1 MMQAQIEALGLK
13 LFEEMRGEKPGVFN
27 SDYWQGKLM
36 DWVMKDPSFKV
47 DLFRF
52 VDVLP
57 QLESSEQVA
66 KHVREYLLKDGRV
79 LPGVISVAL
88 KAAASGL
95 TAGIAAKSIRKN
107 ISDMAERFIMGQD
120 AKSAIKELEVLH
132 KQGIAFTVDLLGE
145 YTLGDGEAD
154 QYQKRYLDLIHNLVD
169 ASQKWPADSV
179 IDQLPRVNV
188 SIKMTALD
196 PQIKAVD
203 PRGSV
208 ERLRKRLLP
217 LFVAAQQN
225 NVFLNLDLEQ
235 WEMHEVTYD
244 LFESLSNY
252 PNIGIVVQAY
262 LKNAMQDLERLRE
275 LARARKMPVG
285 VRLVKGAYWDYEV
298 VNAQQKGFE
307 CPVFTDKAET
317 DLNYER
323 LSRFLLDHLDCFQP
337 AFGSHNLRSISQ
349 AIVYAESKNI
359 RKSAY
364 EIQMLYGMAEPERK
378 VLRAR
383 GHRVRVYAPIGEL
396 LPGMAYLVRRL
407 LENTSNSGFLR
418 MSHQDNVDAKSLL
431 AEPAVAQAMA
441 GKPRTKEFENCA
453 FTDFTVPENR
463 EHFQKALDNWVQK
476 FPVKV
481 PVVLSGEAQ
490 AGESNFERV
499 SPNDGEQAVAQVELA
514 SVAQAEQ
521 AIQSAYRAYPQW
533 RDTALSARVEI
544 LNKLADLLERDR
556 FELAALQCYEV
567 GKPWLEADADVAE
580 AIDFCRYYAQQALQ
594 ELAPKKQGSIFGED
608 NLLSYEGRGP
618 SLIIA
623 PWNFPLAILCGMTT
637 AALVSGNPVI
647 LKPAESSSLIAKMLF
662 DRMLEAGFPREVCQF
677 LPGKGLQVGAYLVEH
692 AKIAQIAFTGSKEVG
707 LQIIEKASRVCSGQP
722 QVKRVVC
729 EMGGK
734 NAIIIDDDADLDE
747 AALSV
752 VHSAFGFAGQKCSA
766 ASRILVHEA
775 VYDIFT
781 KRLIEACRSLTVSP
795 AYLPACTLPPVV
807 DQKAQQRLL
816 REIEQARL
824 EHKLLFLGEVPS
836 TGFFVPIALFEVQNA
851 QNKLMQE
858 EFFGPVLSLLR
869 VKSFA
874 EALQVA
880 TGTEFALT
888 GAVFSRSPKHLEE
901 ARKAFRVGNLYLN
914 RGSTG
919 ALVYRQPFGGFGMS
933 GIGTKAGGPG
943 YLLHFVDPRVVTEN
957 TLRRGFTPDLE

>member
-1 MMQAQIEALGLK
+1 MQAQIEALGLK

-57 QLESSEQVA
+57 QLETSEQVA
-66 KHVREYLLKDGRV
+66 KHVREYLLKEGRV

-107 ISDMAERFIMGQD
+107 ISDMAERFIMGHD
-120 AKSAIKELEVLH
+120 AKSAIRELQALH

-145 YTLGDGEAD
+145 YTLSDPEAD
-154 QYQKRYLDLIHNLVD
+154 QYQNRYLDLIHNLVD
-169 ASQKWPADSV
+169 ACEKWPADSV
-179 IDQLPRVNV
+179 IDALPRVNV
-188 SIKMTALD
+188 SIKVSALD

-203 PRGSV
+203 PAGSV
-208 ERLRKRLLP
+208 QRLRKRLLP

-225 NVFLNLDLEQ
+225 NVFLNLDLET
-235 WEMHEVTYD
+235 WELHEVTYD
-244 LFESLSNY
+244 LFESLVNY

-262 LKNAMQDLERLRE
+262 LKNSMQDLQRLLE
-275 LARARKMPVG
+275 LAKLRKAPIG

-323 LSRFLLDHLDCFQP
+323 LSRFMLDNIEYFRP

-359 RKSAY
+359 PKSAY

-418 MSHQDNVDAKSLL
+418 MSHQDNIDAKALL
-431 AEPAVAQAMA
+431 SEPSVALRAA
-441 GKPRTKEFENCA
+441 TSTTLAFTNCP
-453 FTDFTVPENR
+453 FTDFTVAANR
-463 EHFQKALDNWVQK
+463 EKFQHALDGWQKK

-481 PVVLSGEAQ
+481 PVVLAGEAQ
-490 AGESNFERV
+490 PGESSFERV
-499 SPNDGEQAVAQVELA
+499 TPNDGSTVVAQVELA
-514 SVAQAEQ
+514 SIAQAEQ
-521 AIQSAYRAYPQW
+521 AIQIATKAYPEW
-533 RDTALSARVEI
+533 RDKALSERVAC
-544 LNKLADLLERDR
+544 LNKLADILERDR

-567 GKPWLEADADVAE
+567 AKPWLEADGDVAE
-580 AIDFCRYYAQQALQ
+580 AIDFCRYYALSAMQ
-594 ELAPKKQGSIFGED
+594 ELAPRKQGNIFGED
-608 NLLSYEGRGP
+608 NILSYEGRGP
-618 SLIIA
+618 SLVIA
-623 PWNFPLAILCGMTT
+623 PWNFPLAILCGMAT
-637 AALVSGNPVI
+637 AALVAGNTVI
-647 LKPAESSSLIAKMLF
+647 LKPAETSSLVAKTLF
-662 DRMLEAGFPREVCQF
+662 DRISEAGFPKEVCQF
-677 LPGKGLQVGAYLVEH
+677 LSGRGSQVGAYLVEH
-692 AKIAQIAFTGSKEVG
+692 PQIAQIAFTGSKEVG
-707 LQIIEKASRVCSGQP
+707 LQIIEKAAKTKPEQP

-747 AALSV
+747 AALGV

-766 ASRILVHEA
+766 ASRVLIHEA
-775 VYDIFT
+775 VYETFT
-781 KRLIEACRSLTVSP
+781 KRLIEACRSLTVSSALMP
-795 AYLPACTLPPVV
+795 SCTLPPVI
-807 DQKAQQRLL
+807 DQKAQERLL
-816 REIEQARL
+816 NEIQQAKQ
-824 EHKLLFLGEVPS
+824 EHKLLFLGQVPQV
-836 TGFFVPIALFEVQNA
+836 GFFVPVALFEVSDAN
-851 QNKLMQE
+851 NKVMQS
-858 EFFGPVLSLLR
+858 EFFGPVIGLLK
-869 VKSFA
+869 VKSFE

-888 GAVFSRSPKHLEE
+888 GAVYSRSPKHLEE

-919 ALVYRQPFGGFGMS
+919 ALVYRQPFGGFKMS

-943 YLLHFVDPRVVTEN
+943 YLLNFVDPRVVTEN

>member
-1 MMQAQIEALGLK
+1 MQTDIEALGLK

-57 QLESSEQVA
+57 QLETSDQVA
-66 KHVREYLLKDGRV
+66 RHIREYLLKEGRV

-107 ISDMAERFIMGQD
+107 ISDMAERFIMGRD
-120 AKSAIKELEVLH
+120 AKSAIKELQALH

-145 YTLGDGEAD
+145 YTLSDIEAD
-154 QYQKRYLDLIHNLVD
+154 QYQSRYLDLVYNLVES
-169 ASQKWPADSV
+169 AQKWPADSV
-179 IDQLPRVNV
+179 IDHLPRVNV
-188 SIKMTALD
+188 SIKMSALD
-196 PQIKAVD
+196 PQIKAAD
-203 PRGSV
+203 PAGSV
-208 ERLRKRLLP
+208 ERLRKRLVP
-217 LFVAAQQN
+217 LFVAAEQN

-235 WEMHEVTYD
+235 WEFHEITYD

-262 LKNAMQDLERLRE
+262 LKNSMQDLERLRE
-275 LARARKMPVG
+275 IARARNKPIG

-298 VNAQQKGFE
+298 VNAEQKGFE

-323 LSRFLLDHLDCFQP
+323 LSRFLLDNLEYFQP

-349 AIVYAESKNI
+349 AIVYAESKKI
-359 RKSAY
+359 PKTAY

-407 LENTSNSGFLR
+407 LENTSNSGFLK
-418 MSHQDNVDAKSLL
+418 MSHQDNIDAKALL
-431 AEPAVAQAMA
+431 KEPTPGLSNKKLAPQTFV
-441 GKPRTKEFENCA
+441 NCP
-453 FTDFTVPENR
+453 FTDFTVDKNR
-463 EHFQKALDNWVQK
+463 QYFQQALDAWRQK

-481 PVVLSGEAQ
+481 PAVI
-490 AGESNFERV
+490 AGESQSGSSVFERV
-499 SPNDGEQAVAQVELA
+499 TPNDGTTIVAQVELA
-514 SVAQAEQ
+514 SVEQAEKAIQTAQA
-521 AIQSAYRAYPQW
+521 AYPVW
-533 RDTALSARVEI
+533 RDRSLEERSLFLT
-544 LNKLADLLERDR
+544 KLADILERDR
-556 FELAALQCYEV
+556 VELAALQCFEV
-567 GKPWLEADADVAE
+567 AKPWLEADADVAE
-580 AIDFCRYYAQQALQ
+580 AIDFCRYYAAGALQ
-594 ELAPKKQGSIFGED
+594 ELAPRQQGNILGED
-608 NLLSYEGRGP
+608 NRLTYEGRGP
-618 SLIIA
+618 TLVIA
-623 PWNFPLAILCGMTT
+623 PWNFPLAILCGMAS

-647 LKPAESSSLIAKMLF
+647 LKPAETSSLVAKTLF
-662 DRMLEAGFPREVCQF
+662 DRMLEAGFPKEVCQF
-677 LPGKGLQVGAYLVEH
+677 LPGKGSQVGAYLVEH
-692 AKIAQIAFTGSKEVG
+692 PLVAQIAFTGSRDVG
-707 LQIIEKASRVCSGQP
+707 LQIIENAAKTKAGQP

-747 AALSV
+747 AAIGV

-766 ASRILVHEA
+766 ASRVLIHEA
-775 VYDIFT
+775 VYDNFV
-781 KRLIEACRSLTVSP
+781 KRLIEACRSITVSP
-795 AYLPACTLPPVV
+795 AFMPGCTLPPVV
-807 DQKAQQRLL
+807 DDKSHKRLL
-816 REIEQARL
+816 AEIEQAKQ
-824 EHKLLFLGEVPS
+824 EHKLLFLGQVPAS
-836 TGFFVPIALFEVQNA
+836 GFFVPIALFEVQSA
-851 QNKLMQE
+851 QAKLMQQ
-858 EFFGPVLSLLR
+858 EFFGPILGLLK
-869 VKSFA
+869 VSSFN
-874 EALQVA
+874 EAIGVA
-880 TGTEFALT
+880 TGNEFALT
-888 GAVFSRSPKHLEE
+888 GAVFSRSPKHLDE

-919 ALVYRQPFGGFGMS
+919 ALVHRQPFGGFKMS
-933 GIGTKAGGPG
+933 GMGTKAGGPG
-943 YLLHFVDPRVVTEN
+943 YLLNFVDPRVVTEN